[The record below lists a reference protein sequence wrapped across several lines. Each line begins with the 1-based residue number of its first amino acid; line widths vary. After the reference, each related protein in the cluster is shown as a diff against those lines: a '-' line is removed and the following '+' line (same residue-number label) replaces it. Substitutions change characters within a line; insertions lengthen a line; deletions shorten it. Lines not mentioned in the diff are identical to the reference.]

1 MAITIPD
8 QIRSVDPYAD
18 HRFSNTI
25 NRFNR
30 IITGGED
37 TILPFDDQEFNLT
50 RKTTAGSE
58 TIAGTVYTWAAN
70 KAVKVGPGMC
80 IKDDMLIHI
89 KNSSYVNF
97 SDPTNYVGSGTGF
110 NAFDTTGKYFILLS
124 YTYARSI
131 PAPQASIVIAKQRSE
146 FLNNRDRYIYLG
158 TATVD
163 YTSTFIV
170 SGVSLTDIDEL
181 NSDTPI
187 TRPNYEFVVPFVD
200 GGDLDT

>member
-30 IITGGED
+30 IFTGGED
-37 TILPFDDQEFNLT
+37 TILPFDDNEFNLSLLT
-50 RKTTAGSE
+50 STDSTTYS
-58 TIAGTVYTWAAN
+58 GTVYSWVAN

-89 KNSSYVNF
+89 KDYSVVNF
-97 SDPTNYVGSGTGF
+97 ADPTNYVGSGTGY
-110 NAFDTTGKYFILLS
+110 NSFDTTGKYFILLS

-131 PAPQASIVIAKQRSE
+131 PAPQASIVVAKQRNE

-158 TATVD
+158 TATVG
-163 YTSTFIV
+163 YTSTFVITEV
-170 SGVSLTDIDEL
+170 ELTDTDENNGNAL
-181 NSDTPI
+181 I
-187 TRPNYEFVVPFVD
+187 ERPNYEFVVPFVD
-200 GGDLDT
+200 GGDLD

>member
-1 MAITIPD
+1 MAITIPE

-30 IITGGED
+30 IFTGGND
-37 TILPFDDQEFNLT
+37 TILPFDDKEFALIKQT
-50 RKTTAGSE
+50 SSGTE
-58 TIAGTVYTWAAN
+58 TISGTVYTWSAN

-89 KNSSYVNF
+89 MNSSYVNF
-97 SDPTNYVGSGTGF
+97 TDPTNYVGSGTGY
-110 NAFDTTGKYFILLS
+110 NSFDSTGKYFILLS

-131 PAPQASIVIAKQRSE
+131 PAPQASIVIAKQRNE

-158 TATVD
+158 TATVGF
-163 YTSTFIV
+163 TSTFVITDV
-170 SGVSLTDIDEL
+170 DLTDTDETNGNAL
-181 NSDTPI
+181 I
-187 TRPNYEFVVPFVD
+187 ERPNYEFVVPFVD
-200 GGDLDT
+200 GGDLD

>member
-30 IITGGED
+30 IFTGGED
-37 TILPFDDQEFNLT
+37 TILPFDDLEFNLT
-50 RKTTAGSE
+50 KQTSSGTE
-58 TIAGTVYTWAAN
+58 TIVGTVYTWAAN
-70 KAVKVGPGMC
+70 KAIKVGPGMC

-97 SDPTNYVGSGTGF
+97 TDPTNYVGSGTGY
-110 NAFDTTGKYFILLS
+110 NSFDSTGKYFILLS

-131 PAPQASIVIAKQRSE
+131 PAPQASIVIAKQRNE

-158 TATVD
+158 TATVGF
-163 YTSTFIV
+163 TSTFVITDV
-170 SGVSLTDIDEL
+170 DLTDTDET
-181 NSDTPI
+181 NSDALI
-187 TRPNYEFVVPFVD
+187 ERPNYEFVVPFVD
-200 GGDLDT
+200 GGDLD